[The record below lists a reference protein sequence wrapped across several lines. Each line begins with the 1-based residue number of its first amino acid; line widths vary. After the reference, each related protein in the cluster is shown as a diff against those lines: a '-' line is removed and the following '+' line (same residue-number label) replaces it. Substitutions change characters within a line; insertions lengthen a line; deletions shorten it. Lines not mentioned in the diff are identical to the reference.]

1 MISLAAALIVL
12 TGAQTSTGMAS
23 TGEAS
28 TGPAATQA
36 ETATVA
42 RPDAE
47 ASAASV
53 ASPLAM
59 PLPRVDAVFA
69 EDGVTIT
76 DGGKSVLFYRT
87 APADTHE
94 AGRLNYVHPIWAP
107 DGTVLTE
114 DRPPDHLHQRGAFWS
129 WHQVLVDGKAVAD
142 GWFMKGLTFHV
153 REKRFKG
160 DSAGGGTLVVNADWI
175 VNSAPEVN
183 YVARETT
190 KVRVY
195 PLKAGARRIDFDTVI
210 TARSDTLALGG
221 SDDEKGYGGF
231 SVRLVKPDRLTFGSG
246 GKLVTP
252 AVGPV
257 EAGKAMGF
265 AWLPGGGSPAW
276 TVGLACKGNGA
287 PITRWI
293 LRRELSMQNC
303 VFPGRAPFVL
313 KKGETLRL
321 QSTLI
326 LRPATP
332 SPAGPKKKG

>member
-1 MISLAAALIVL
+1 MIRPLAAVLALL
-12 TGAQTSTGMAS
+12 TGAVATAGTAWAQA
-23 TGEAS
+23 EAP
-28 TGPAATQA
+28 PAAVAQPVP
-36 ETATVA
+36 EATTPA
-42 RPDAE
+42 P
-47 ASAASV
+47 
-53 ASPLAM
+53 SPA
-59 PLPRVDAVFA
+59 PPTPPARVDAAFA
-69 EDGVTIT
+69 DDGVTIT

-87 APADTHE
+87 APADLRE

-114 DRPPDHLHQRGAFWS
+114 DRPADHLHQRGAFWS
-129 WHQVLVDGKAVAD
+129 WHQVLVDGRNLAD

-175 VNSAPEVN
+175 VNSTPEVN

-221 SDDEKGYGGF
+221 SDDAKGYGGF
-231 SVRLVKPDRLTFGSG
+231 SVRLVRPDRLTFGSG
-246 GKLVTP
+246 GKTVTP
-252 AVGPV
+252 TVGPM

-265 AWLPGGGSPAW
+265 AWTPGDGSPAW
-276 TVGLACKGNGA
+276 TVGLACKANGA

-332 SPAGPKKKG
+332 PPVGPKKKG

>member
-1 MISLAAALIVL
+1 MIRPLAAAVVLL
-12 TGAQTSTGMAS
+12 TGSTAWAQ
-23 TGEAS
+23 
-28 TGPAATQA
+28 ATD
-36 ETATVA
+36 ATPPV
-42 RPDAE
+42 
-47 ASAASV
+47 AASV
-53 ASPLAM
+53 PAEAAPTPSTPLPVT

-69 EDGVTIT
+69 GDGVTIT

-87 APADTHE
+87 APADPRE
-94 AGRLNYVHPIWAP
+94 PGRLNYVHPIWAP

-114 DRPPDHLHQRGAFWS
+114 DRPADHLHQRGAFWS
-129 WHQVLVDGKAVAD
+129 WHQVVVDGKNVAD

-190 KVRVY
+190 KVRVH
-195 PLKAGARRIDFDTVI
+195 PLKDGARRLDFDTVI
-210 TARSDTLALGG
+210 TARGDTLALGG
-221 SDDEKGYGGF
+221 SDDVKGYGGF
-231 SVRLVKPDRLTFGSG
+231 SVRLIKPDRLNFGSG
-246 GKLVTP
+246 GKSVTP
-252 AVGPV
+252 AVEPV

-265 AWLPGGGSPAW
+265 AWTQGGGSPAW
-276 TVGLACKGNGA
+276 TVGLACKANGA

-293 LRRELSMQNC
+293 LRKELSMQNC

-332 SPAGPKKKG
+332 SKKRG

>member
-1 MISLAAALIVL
+1 MIRALATALVL
-12 TGAQTSTGMAS
+12 LTASTAWNMAQAQTANAPPPSAVAPVL
-23 TGEAS
+23 EPAPV
-28 TGPAATQA
+28 TGPAAPA
-36 ETATVA
+36 VA
-42 RPDAE
+42 ALP
-47 ASAASV
+47 
-53 ASPLAM
+53 SPV

-69 EDGVTIT
+69 ADGVTIT

-87 APADTHE
+87 TAADTHE
-94 AGRLNYVHPIWAP
+94 PGRLNYVHPIYAP

-114 DRPPDHLHQRGAFWS
+114 DRPTDHLHQRGAFWS
-129 WHQVLVDGKAVAD
+129 WHQVIVDGKNVAD

-153 REKRFKG
+153 REKRFKS
-160 DSAGGGTLVVNADWI
+160 DSSNGGTLVVNADWI
-175 VNSAPEVN
+175 VNSAPEVA

-195 PLKAGARRIDFDTVI
+195 ALKNGARRIDFDTVI
-210 TARSDTLALGG
+210 TARADSLALGG
-221 SDDEKGYGGF
+221 SDDAKGYGGF
-231 SVRLVKPDRLTFGSG
+231 SIRLIKPDRLNFGSG
-246 GKLVTP
+246 GKAVTP

-265 AWLPGGGSPAW
+265 AWTPGDGVPAW
-276 TVGLACKGNGA
+276 TVGLACKANGA

-293 LRRELSMQNC
+293 LRKELSMQNC

-326 LRPATP
+326 IRPATP
-332 SPAGPKKKG
+332 PKAIKAK

>member
-1 MISLAAALIVL
+1 
-12 TGAQTSTGMAS
+12 
-23 TGEAS
+23 
-28 TGPAATQA
+28 
-36 ETATVA
+36 
-42 RPDAE
+42 
-47 ASAASV
+47 
-53 ASPLAM
+53 
-59 PLPRVDAVFA
+59 
-69 EDGVTIT
+69 
-76 DGGKSVLFYRT
+76 
-87 APADTHE
+87 
-94 AGRLNYVHPIWAP
+94 
-107 DGTVLTE
+107 
-114 DRPPDHLHQRGAFWS
+114 
-129 WHQVLVDGKAVAD
+129 
-142 GWFMKGLTFHV
+142 MKGLTFHV

-175 VNSAPEVN
+175 VNSGPEVD

-231 SVRLVKPDRLTFGSG
+231 SVRLIKPDRLNFGSG
-246 GKLVTP
+246 GKAVTP

-265 AWLPGGGSPAW
+265 AWTPGGGSPAW
-276 TVGLACKGNGA
+276 TVGLACKVNGA

-332 SPAGPKKKG
+332 PPVGPKKKG

>member
-1 MISLAAALIVL
+1 MIRPLAALLVL
-12 TGAQTSTGMAS
+12 TGATAWTGTAWAQAA
-23 TGEAS
+23 EAAPV
-28 TGPAATQA
+28 PAAA
-36 ETATVA
+36 APAAPETAPAPTPAPVT
-42 RPDAE
+42 
-47 ASAASV
+47 
-53 ASPLAM
+53 PLA
-59 PLPRVDAVFA
+59 RVDAVFA
-69 EDGVTIT
+69 ADGVTIT

-87 APADTHE
+87 AAADPRE
-94 AGRLNYVHPIWAP
+94 PGRLNYVHPIWAP

-114 DRPPDHLHQRGAFWS
+114 DRPADHLHQRGAFWS
-129 WHQVLVDGKAVAD
+129 WHQVLVDGKNVAD
-142 GWFMKGLTFHV
+142 GWFMKGLTFNV

-160 DSAGGGTLVVNADWI
+160 DAAGGGTLVVNADWI
-175 VNSAPEVN
+175 VNSTPEVD

-195 PLKAGARRIDFDTVI
+195 PLKDGAQRIDFDTVI

-221 SDDEKGYGGF
+221 SDDAKGYGGF
-231 SVRLVKPDRLTFGSG
+231 SVRLVKPDRLNFGSG
-246 GKLVTP
+246 GKTVTP

-265 AWLPGGGSPAW
+265 AWTAGDGSPAW
-276 TVGLACKGNGA
+276 TVGLACKANGT

-293 LRRELSMQNC
+293 LRKELSMQNC

-332 SPAGPKKKG
+332 PSAGQKKKG